1 MTPLLRILGIAG
13 SLRKASFNRALL
25 RAAHDLAPPG
35 VAIETF
41 DLNGVPPY
49 NDDLLATPPTRV
61 TRLKEAVRAADAVL
75 LATPEYN
82 YSIPGVLKNAIDWG
96 SRPIRENAW
105 ARVPVAILGAP
116 GFRRHGGSARRCRCR
131 RVRQLGPF
139 RRDLLHRRGNGRR
152 VWRIRG
158 RGGRRVRLGAGLF
171 RWGSPQHFCVH
182 RRAVHCRRGNV
193 A

>member
-105 ARVPVAILGAP
+105 ARVPVAILGA
-116 GFRRHGGSARRCRCR
+116 S
-131 RVRQLGPF
+131 
-139 RRDLLHRRGNGRR
+139 
-152 VWRIRG
+152 RG
-158 RGGRRVRLGAGLF
+158 RLGTARAQLHLRQCLWAVDMRPLSRPEVLVTHAEEKFDADGTLTDEATRARVGALVEALAGWIHEVRDGRGA
-171 RWGSPQHFCVH
+171 
-182 RRAVHCRRGNV
+182 
-193 A
+193 